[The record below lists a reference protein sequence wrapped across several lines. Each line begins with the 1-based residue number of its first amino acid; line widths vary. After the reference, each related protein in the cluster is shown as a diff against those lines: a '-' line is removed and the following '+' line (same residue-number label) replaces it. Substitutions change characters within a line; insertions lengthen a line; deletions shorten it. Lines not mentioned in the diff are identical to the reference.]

1 VLVVAGLAFVISCGP
16 LDDSRGPLVDP
27 KILDNLQLQPPEVFN
42 WTDLPIEF
50 APPPQSVWSRH
61 RNQGAVEGVRY
72 QIARFPPGRIEIG
85 HYRSLH
91 RSHSRRSLASGVEK
105 RFDPPPPGFT
115 LADVLDRVRFDP
127 RDMPKP
133 ETVTVEPEVERTV
146 GGYPAVGLDYTWD
159 DGRNILNGREVYV
172 LVDEHLFVATVLGKR
187 TDISLFERIVATIR
201 FPSLE
206 SSS

>member
-1 VLVVAGLAFVISCGP
+1 MAALSLVNSCGP
-16 LDDSRGPLVDP
+16 LDDSSGPSVDP
-27 KILDNLQLQPPEVFN
+27 KILGNTQLQPPEVFT
-42 WTDLPIEF
+42 WTDLPVEF
-50 APPPQSVWSRH
+50 APPPQSAWARH
-61 RNQGAVEGVRY
+61 RNQEAIEGVRY
-72 QIARFPPGRIEIG
+72 QIARVPPGRIVIG
-85 HYRSLH
+85 HYRPLH

-133 ETVTVEPEVERTV
+133 ETVTLEPEVERTV

-159 DGRNILNGREVYV
+159 DGRNTLYGREVYV
-172 LVDEHLFVATVLGKR
+172 LVEEHLFVATVLGKS